1 MEVRLGSERRDVL
14 TRRLLAG
21 NAKSSFRRIQ
31 RVPRSF
37 WRRRI
42 IIVAALTVALSVG
55 IVFASI
61 PYLPHTTPP
70 HSSITTP
77 ITQKVRGGTQTYP
90 GYAELNLPTL
100 SDNETFAVR
109 VAVTNGTATFCA
121 ILASTFQAWA
131 FSGNPSA
138 STFPSS
144 YCSIY
149 EQTAQATLTF
159 LPSSAGSWDIAS
171 LNYSPTQIT
180 VVYSPA

>member
-1 MEVRLGSERRDVL
+1 M
-14 TRRLLAG
+14 
-21 NAKSSFRRIQ
+21 
-31 RVPRSF
+31 PRSF

-42 IIVAALTVALSVG
+42 LIVAVLTVALSVG

-61 PYLPHTTPP
+61 PYLPHTIPP

-77 ITQKVRGGTQTYP
+77 ITQKVHGGTQTYP

-100 SDNETFAVR
+100 SNNETFAVR

-121 ILASTFQAWA
+121 ILASTFQTWA
-131 FSGNPSA
+131 FSGNPSS

-144 YCSIY
+144 YCSIF
-149 EQTAQATLTF
+149 EQTVQATLSF
-159 LPSSAGSWDIAS
+159 LPPSAGSWDIIS
-171 LNYSPTQIT
+171 LNYSSTDIT

>member
-1 MEVRLGSERRDVL
+1 
-14 TRRLLAG
+14 
-21 NAKSSFRRIQ
+21 
-31 RVPRSF
+31 VPRSF

-42 IIVAALTVALSVG
+42 IVVAALTVALSVG

-61 PYLPHTTPP
+61 PYLPHTAPP

-77 ITQKVRGGTQTYP
+77 ITQKVRGGNQTNP

-100 SDNETFAVR
+100 SDNESFAVR
-109 VAVTNGTATFCA
+109 VVVTNGTATFCA
-121 ILASTFQAWA
+121 ILASAFQAWA
-131 FSGNPSA
+131 FSGNPTA

-149 EQTAQATLTF
+149 VQTTHDTLTF
-159 LPSSAGSWDIAS
+159 LPTSSGSWDIAA
-171 LNYSPTQIT
+171 LNYSPTQIA